1 MTCGSYT
8 KFLSLLMFNRVV
20 NQQTLALICGD
31 QKLAY
36 YYKSRA
42 LKLGHIRQSRIE
54 RRERTKHVI
63 TLYFLTKSGF
73 TYLLEHDKDINYLF
87 PSDDCASLRTIK
99 KDDYKIGRKMKLARD
114 SETLALAASAGA
126 AIPYENFTIGLRT
139 LHKIEDVNEED
150 LSIEDYLESN
160 LTEDV
165 YQSLRLYRNVSL
177 NNAAIL
183 FYNGTV
189 VKAIAGKAN
198 DHVSVRDYLSGRY
211 SGIAESHLKSVLIY
225 ATPLFGMG
233 WSKWLVEKEISAQVI
248 WKKTRSIVQEAY
260 RFSKGASAALI
271 VNSPQQFANL
281 YRDVDQAKRS
291 EGEVFGGGFTN
302 LYILPLN
309 NEGAKHLQWLMLTDD
324 DAFSAATIME
334 ALKSGVY
341 VRSDKANAGL
351 FPLLNVNGFRTA
363 LGFQLN
369 AKLALRIEQ
378 IANTLPD
385 EHFEILCQKWQVPYY
400 QAIMPANVE
409 IVSVELE

>member
-139 LHKIEDVNEED
+139 LHKIEDDNEED
-150 LSIEDYLESN
+150 LSVEDYLESN
-160 LTEDV
+160 LTEDA
-165 YQSLRLYRNVSL
+165 YQSLRLYRNASL
-177 NNAAIL
+177 NNAAIV

-233 WSKWLVEKEISAQVI
+233 WSKW
-248 WKKTRSIVQEAY
+248 Y

-385 EHFEILCQKWQVPYY
+385 EHFEILCQNWQVAYY